1 MDPADM
7 QNHESEPIFTSRVT
21 GQPVPC
27 PSDYW
32 LKSPAWIDGA
42 SNPPRHYYTR
52 EEMDEAVAFW
62 GPRRGIFP
70 SEREYLLDQAMA
82 RVSPSPV
89 SLTDATRAMAQIPG
103 PPLPPSVIASA
114 PPGPVVVGIPAHETN
129 LPANDPSILAELA
142 SQLSDGEAP
151 EDLHVVRAIFTS
163 PVAPAPGVKSAKKFT
178 STTKIFTI
186 NISKTARKQ
195 LVNAAFLSHSLSHA
209 FKAGD
214 VSGPAF
220 RMHWTGSAGGK
231 TNAASILTD
240 DEFDANKAALLRKPK
255 KPEVSIEIF
264 STDLEPFRIQEVAAQ
279 LASLPGNGDDSVE
292 LMYGTKVPQVTSFST
307 QSQLHGLHIMELKQK
322 YKCEKHLGEHG
333 EAGHCFVS
341 PAGDHIRLNLFR
353 LRIWAA
359 AWASGDA
366 TKHEPPNVD
375 GFDGARN
382 GENGP
387 RPRGRN
393 GPRAPPLAA
402 PTASG
407 SNEMMALLVGA
418 LLPNLGNLGRKHGRD
433 ESVSPRKYR
442 TPPRLRALTSDSAQA
457 AISSASSIL
466 PPSSPLFPFSTSPE
480 ADIQDFLE
488 SLQVREGI
496 DFTASQSTLA
506 ELDLTPDILP
516 HADTSLLVDLLGST
530 IGKVLKLKLY
540 AESWSLRRN
549 GKKPEAPL

>member
-1 MDPADM
+1 M
-7 QNHESEPIFTSRVT
+7 QNPESDPVFISRIT
-21 GQPVPC
+21 GEPVPC

-32 LKSPAWIDGA
+32 LRSPAWIDGA

-52 EEMDEAVAFW
+52 EEMDEAAAFW
-62 GPRRGIFP
+62 GPRRGILP
-70 SEREYLLDQAMA
+70 SERGYQLDQAMA
-82 RVSPSPV
+82 RISPTPI
-89 SLTDATRAMAQIPG
+89 SLTDTATRTSLSLAQIPG
-103 PPLPPSVIASA
+103 PPLDPSAMVSA
-114 PPGPVVVGIPAHETN
+114 HPGPVTFM
-129 LPANDPSILAELA
+129 
-142 SQLSDGEAP
+142 LSARSSHP
-151 EDLHVVRAIFTS
+151 LS
-163 PVAPAPGVKSAKKFT
+163 KKFT

-186 NISKTARKQ
+186 NIAKTARKQ

-240 DEFDANKAALLRKPK
+240 DEFEANKAALLRKPK
-255 KPEVSIEIF
+255 KPEVSIEIL

-279 LASLPGNGDDSVE
+279 VASLPVNAADDAVE
-292 LMYGTKVPQVTSFST
+292 LAYGTKVPQVASFST

-333 EAGHCFVS
+333 EQGCCYITPS
-341 PAGDHIRLNLFR
+341 GDHIRLNLFR

-366 TKHEPPNVD
+366 TKHEPPNVE

-382 GENGP
+382 GESGA

-393 GPRAPPLAA
+393 GPRAPPPPAA
-402 PTASG
+402 PAASN
-407 SNEMMALLVGA
+407 SNEMIALLVGA
-418 LLPNLGNLGRKHGRD
+418 LLPNLGNGTLGRKHARD
-433 ESVSPRKYR
+433 ESASPRKYR
-442 TPPRLRALTSDSAQA
+442 TPPRVRALTAEFTSPST
-457 AISSASSIL
+457 SGL
-466 PPSSPLFPFSTSPE
+466 PPSSPFFPSSSSPE
-480 ADIQDFLE
+480 ADLEAFLE
-488 SLQVREGI
+488 SLLAREGI
-496 DFTASQSTLA
+496 DFTAFQSTLA

-530 IGKVLKLKLY
+530 IGKILKLKLY

-549 GKKPEAPL
+549 GK